1 VTTTEQA
8 LTELKARFG
17 ARWQIWYVPHA
28 LDGGVTWCA
37 RRWDADYRHNL
48 HAHTPAELGNT
59 SLRPKPG
66 TDRATRPGAEPELPT
81 FRSKAFATFTTPA
94 LYFQRK

>member
-8 LTELKARFG
+8 LAEFKTRFG

-28 LDGGVTWCA
+28 MDGGVTWCA

-48 HAHTPAELGNT
+48 PAQTATELEESAGKPNSTPTAGKT
-59 SLRPKPG
+59 S
-66 TDRATRPGAEPELPT
+66 
-81 FRSKAFATFTTPA
+81 S
-94 LYFQRK
+94 

>member
-1 VTTTEQA
+1 MTTTEQA
-8 LTELKARFG
+8 LAEFKARFG

-48 HAHTPAELGNT
+48 NAHTPAELEEYLT
-59 SLRPKPG
+59 E
-66 TDRATRPGAEPELPT
+66 AEAEH
-81 FRSKAFATFTTPA
+81 
-94 LYFQRK
+94 